1 MKGERKKVTVS
12 AGIDMGTQR
21 VKVVIMRDKQ
31 ILCQKQ
37 NFLGFE
43 PSKAAEQT
51 FEDALQDAKLS
62 REDILHV
69 TATGA
74 GVDMVPF
81 ADSTVSMM
89 GADARAGSFFFP
101 SARTV
106 IDVGAEEARAVNC
119 NKMGVMIDF
128 VVNARCAA
136 GAGTFIEA
144 MARALEVELEEI
156 GPLSLK
162 AERASPINA
171 SCVIFAESDVVSL
184 IHREEPKTEIA
195 RAIFD
200 AMAERVSSMVYRL
213 GVNPDV
219 VLVGGVAK
227 DVGFVASLKRRLG
240 MEILTPKEPL
250 FAGAVGAALIAA
262 KRAGRRHK

>member
-1 MKGERKKVTVS
+1 MLT

-21 VKVVIMRDKQ
+21 VKVVILKDNQ
-31 ILCQKQ
+31 ILSRNQ
-37 NFLGFE
+37 NFSGFE
-43 PSKAAEQT
+43 PTKAAEQT
-51 FEDALQDAKLS
+51 FEEALKFANLS
-62 REDILHV
+62 RDNLQHV

-74 GVDMVPF
+74 GVEMAPF
-81 ADSTVSMM
+81 SDSTVSMM
-89 GADARAGSFFFP
+89 GADARAGAYFFS

-106 IDVGAEEARAVNC
+106 IDVGAEEARAVKC
-119 NKMGVMIDF
+119 DEKGIMLDF

-144 MARALEVELEEI
+144 MARALEVELDDM
-156 GPLSLK
+156 GSLSLK

-200 AMAERVSSMVYRL
+200 AIAERVSSMVHRL
-213 GVNPDV
+213 GINQDIA
-219 VLVGGVAK
+219 LVGGVAK
-227 DVGFVASLKRRLG
+227 DVGFIASLKRRLG
-240 MEILTPKEPL
+240 MDILIPEEPM

-262 KRAGRRHK
+262 KRAGRRQ

>member
-1 MKGERKKVTVS
+1 MLT

-21 VKVVIMRDKQ
+21 VKVAILKDNQ
-31 ILCQKQ
+31 IISRSQ
-37 NFLGFE
+37 NFCGFE
-43 PSKAAEQT
+43 PTKAAEQA
-51 FEDALQDAKLS
+51 FEEALKSVQLS
-62 REDILHV
+62 RDNLQHV

-74 GVDMVPF
+74 GVNMAPF
-81 ADSTVSMM
+81 SDSTISMM
-89 GADARAGSFFFP
+89 GADARAGAYFFP

-106 IDVGAEEARAVNC
+106 IDVGAEDARAVSCDENGT
-119 NKMGVMIDF
+119 MLDF

-144 MARALEVELEEI
+144 MARALEVKMEDM
-156 GPLSLK
+156 GTLSLQ

-184 IHREEPKTEIA
+184 IHREEPKPEIA

-200 AMAERVSSMVYRL
+200 AMAERVSSMVRRL
-213 GVNPDV
+213 GVKPDV
-219 VLVGGVAK
+219 ILVGGVAK
-227 DVGFVASLKRRLG
+227 DVGFVASLKRTLG
-240 MEILTPKEPL
+240 IDILIPEEPL

-262 KRAGRRHK
+262 KRAGRRQ

>member
-1 MKGERKKVTVS
+1 M
-12 AGIDMGTQR
+12 
-21 VKVVIMRDKQ
+21 
-31 ILCQKQ
+31 L
-37 NFLGFE
+37 
-43 PSKAAEQT
+43 
-51 FEDALQDAKLS
+51 
-62 REDILHV
+62 
-69 TATGA
+69 
-74 GVDMVPF
+74 
-81 ADSTVSMM
+81 
-89 GADARAGSFFFP
+89 
-101 SARTV
+101 
-106 IDVGAEEARAVNC
+106 
-119 NKMGVMIDF
+119 DF

-144 MARALEVELEEI
+144 MARALEVELEDM
-156 GPLSLK
+156 GSLSLK

-213 GVNPDV
+213 GINPDI

-240 MEILTPKEPL
+240 MELLIPEEPM

-262 KRAGRRHK
+262 ERARRRQQ

>member
-1 MKGERKKVTVS
+1 MFT

-21 VKVVIMRDKQ
+21 VKVVILKDNQ
-31 ILCQKQ
+31 ILSRNQ
-37 NFLGFE
+37 NFSGFE
-43 PSKAAEQT
+43 PTKAAEQA
-51 FEDALQDAKLS
+51 FEEALQSAKLS
-62 REDILHV
+62 REDIQHV

-74 GVDMVPF
+74 GVDMAPF
-81 ADSTVSMM
+81 ADSKISMM
-89 GADARAGSFFFP
+89 GADARAGAYFFS

-106 IDVGAEEARAVNC
+106 IDVGAEEARAV
-119 NKMGVMIDF
+119 KFDEKGIMMDF

-144 MARALEVELEEI
+144 MARALEVELDDM
-156 GPLSLK
+156 GSLSLK

-200 AMAERVSSMVYRL
+200 AMAERVSSMVHRL
-213 GVNPDV
+213 GINQDIA
-219 VLVGGVAK
+219 LVGGVAK

-240 MEILTPKEPL
+240 MDILIPEEPL

-262 KRAGRRHK
+262 KRAGRRQ

>member
-1 MKGERKKVTVS
+1 MLT

-21 VKVVIMRDKQ
+21 VKVVILKDNQ
-31 ILCQKQ
+31 ILSRNQ
-37 NFLGFE
+37 NFSGFE
-43 PSKAAEQT
+43 PTKAAEQT
-51 FEDALQDAKLS
+51 FEEALKCANLS
-62 REDILHV
+62 RDNLQHV

-74 GVDMVPF
+74 GVEMSPF
-81 ADSTVSMM
+81 SDSTVSMM
-89 GADARAGSFFFP
+89 GADARAGAYFFS

-106 IDVGAEEARAVNC
+106 IDVGAEEARAVRC
-119 NKMGVMIDF
+119 DEKGIMLDF

-144 MARALEVELEEI
+144 MARALEVELDDM
-156 GPLSLK
+156 GSLSLK

-184 IHREEPKTEIA
+184 IHREEPKPEIA

-200 AMAERVSSMVYRL
+200 AMAERVSSMVHRL
-213 GVNPDV
+213 GINQDIA
-219 VLVGGVAK
+219 LVGGVAK

-240 MEILTPKEPL
+240 MDILIPEEPL

-262 KRAGRRHK
+262 KRAGRRQ

>member
-1 MKGERKKVTVS
+1 MTIS
-12 AGIDMGTQR
+12 AGIDMGTQL
-21 VKVVIMRDKQ
+21 VKVVIMKDKQ
-31 ILCQKQ
+31 ILSKTQ

-43 PSKAAEQT
+43 PAKAAEQA
-51 FEDALQDAKLS
+51 FKEALKNAEVSHEELQ
-62 REDILHV
+62 HV
-69 TATGA
+69 TSTGSGA
-74 GVDMVPF
+74 DMAPF
-81 ADSTVSMM
+81 SDSTISMM
-89 GADARAGSFFFP
+89 GADAKAGAYFFS

-106 IDVGAEEARAVNC
+106 IDVGAEEARAVRCDEN
-119 NKMGVMIDF
+119 GVMLDF

-144 MARALEVELEEI
+144 MARALEVELEDM
-156 GPLSLK
+156 GSLSLK

-213 GVNPDV
+213 GIAPDI
-219 VLVGGVAK
+219 VLIGGVAK
-227 DVGFVASLKRRLG
+227 DVGFVTSLKKRLDR
-240 MEILTPKEPL
+240 EILIPEEPL
-250 FAGAVGAALIAA
+250 FAGALGAALVAA
-262 KRAGRRHK
+262 KRAARRK

>member
-1 MKGERKKVTVS
+1 MIS

-21 VKVVIMRDKQ
+21 VKVA
-31 ILCQKQ
+31 ILQDNQ
-37 NFLGFE
+37 RIARSQQFSGFE
-43 PSKAAEQT
+43 PTKAAEQA
-51 FEDALQDAKLS
+51 FEEALQNAKLS
-62 REDILHV
+62 RTDIQHI

-74 GVDMVPF
+74 GVNMAPF
-81 ADSTVSMM
+81 ADSTISMM
-89 GADARAGSFFFP
+89 GADAKAGAYFFP

-106 IDVGAEEARAVNC
+106 IDVGAEDARAVKC
-119 NKMGVMIDF
+119 DEKGAMLDF
-128 VVNARCAA
+128 IVNARCAA

-144 MARALEVELEEI
+144 MARALEVDLDDM

-184 IHREEPKTEIA
+184 IHREEPKSEIA

-200 AMAERVSSMVYRL
+200 AMAERVSSMVHRL
-213 GVNPDV
+213 GINPDIII
-219 VLVGGVAK
+219 VGGVAK

-240 MEILTPKEPL
+240 MDILIPEEPM

-262 KRAGRRHK
+262 KRAGRRP

>member
-1 MKGERKKVTVS
+1 MFS
-12 AGIDMGTQR
+12 AGVDMGTQR
-21 VKVVIMRDKQ
+21 VKVVILKDSKIISQ
-31 ILCQKQ
+31 SQQ
-37 NFLGFE
+37 FSGFK
-43 PSKAAEQT
+43 STKAVEQA
-51 FEDALQDAKLS
+51 FEEALQNAKLS
-62 REDILHV
+62 REDIQHI

-74 GVDMVPF
+74 GAEMAPF
-81 ADSTVSMM
+81 TDSTISMM
-89 GADARAGSFFFP
+89 GADAQAGVYFFS

-106 IDVGAEEARAVNC
+106 IDVGAEDARAVKC
-119 NKMGVMIDF
+119 NEKGMMLDF

-144 MARALEVELEEI
+144 MARALEVELEDI
-156 GPLSLK
+156 GALSLK

-200 AMAERVSSMVYRL
+200 AMADRVSSMVLRL
-213 GVNPDV
+213 GINQDI

-227 DVGFVASLKRRLG
+227 DIGFVASLKRKLG
-240 MEILTPKEPL
+240 TEILIPEEPL
-250 FAGAVGAALIAA
+250 YAGAVGAALIAA
-262 KRAGRRHK
+262 KRAGRKQ